1 MAQKSKQRVENVPEK
16 KIETVKELADLMNSK
31 RTILIADI
39 SGIPGSQFQ
48 QISKKL
54 RSKAKIKI
62 PKKNLFNL
70 AIEKTGNKKIK
81 ELEKKFEGANAI
93 LFSDI
98 DSYELAA
105 ELLKR
110 KTPSK
115 AKVGQIAPSD
125 IEVPEGPTDLVP
137 GPAISE
143 LGALGIQIQIQGG
156 KIEIKQP
163 KVVAK
168 KGEPISQGA
177 ADILGKLDIKPFS
190 IGFSPKCA
198 FDSKDDLV
206 YEEIIIDPEKTI
218 SELKDAFARALGFAV
233 GRGYVTSETIKIMIK
248 KASAYERKLTRIIS
262 GEPEEIIEEKPA
274 EEKRD
279 ETPKK
284 EKEEEKPDGS
294 AGLASLFG

>member
-93 LFSDI
+93 LFSDM

-198 FDSKDDLV
+198 FDSNDDLV
-206 YEEIIIDPEKTI
+206 YEEIIIDSEKTI
-218 SELKDAFARALGFAV
+218 SELKDAFARALSFAV
-233 GRGYVTSETIKIMIK
+233 GIGYVTSETIKIMIQ

-262 GEPEEIIEEKPA
+262 GEPEEIVEEKPT
-274 EEKRD
+274 EEKKD